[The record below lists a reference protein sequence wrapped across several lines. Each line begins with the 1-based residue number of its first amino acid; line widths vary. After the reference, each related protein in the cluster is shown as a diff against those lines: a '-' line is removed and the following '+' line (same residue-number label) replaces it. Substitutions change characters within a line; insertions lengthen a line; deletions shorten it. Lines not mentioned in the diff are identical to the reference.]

1 MEQIS
6 QGRKRFA
13 KTAPVP
19 DVVDPSSSSSAPVP
33 DVVDPD
39 EPKKLRKRPRT
50 AANNSPSA
58 HLKTEPSS
66 SSSSLPTQPHAVGA
80 SDEWQRDLRNKFIR
94 NAWSAKDVI
103 TVAAK
108 AQAAGAQGGEL
119 LAKQNGKWSNAARD
133 MLRICLKNCKIPE
146 LTFFDCK
153 VKDAA
158 GQIST
163 IQMPC
168 LRPSLVLPS
177 VLAQATEEQTTL
189 AQSPNSTPRSP
200 TVLS

>member
-19 DVVDPSSSSSAPVP
+19 DVVDP
-33 DVVDPD
+33 D
-39 EPKKLRKRPRT
+39 EPKKLRKRPRA

-66 SSSSLPTQPHAVGA
+66 SSSSLPTEPHAVGA
-80 SDEWQRDLRNKFIR
+80 SDEWQRELRNKFIR

-119 LAKQNGKWSNAARD
+119 LAKQNGKWK
-133 MLRICLKNCKIPE
+133 MEQCCKGH
-146 LTFFDCK
+146 
-153 VKDAA
+153 VK
-158 GQIST
+158 S
-163 IQMPC
+163 MFEK
-168 LRPSLVLPS
+168 L
-177 VLAQATEEQTTL
+177 
-189 AQSPNSTPRSP
+189 
-200 TVLS
+200 